1 MNQWRQGRLRLP
13 SLLMLNLTWVASN
26 LPSDSL
32 PAPTLL
38 APLKKLVALSARP
51 MNRLNARTENLKK
64 EQTAITDLTTLVI
77 GVQLAS
83 TKLNFASQF
92 QARKATSTND
102 AALTVTSNE
111 KASVGSLKAKV
122 VQTATTHSV
131 QTKALT
137 TDATAALGVAGEIN
151 IRAGGFLDSSVAL
164 KDLNQGLGVQ
174 KGSIRITD
182 RAGNIEDIDLR
193 SANTIDDVIDAINNA
208 SKVRV
213 SATTNG
219 DSLVLKDISGSTSG
233 NLRVAEVGGGE
244 TAADLGLRGIDVAA
258 SSATGTDIYGAISD
272 TQPTGLRGV
281 PLSKLAGGNGIS
293 GLTSVTITTTDGNSQ
308 TVNLSSA
315 ATTQDILQRL
325 NDSGLKLDARLNDS
339 GTGFRI
345 RDLSGGTA
353 GQFSITSTDSTASK
367 LGIATTTDKRVI
379 DGTDLQR
386 QFIDRD
392 TKLSSLRQGRG
403 IDAGIFTIVNSNKQ
417 QSTVDLTDAAKLTV
431 GDLID
436 GINRTNISVTASINA
451 TGDGIVLRDAS
462 NGSEPLKVIDIGS
475 DTSAKDLG

>member
-1 MNQWRQGRLRLP
+1 MGRIQ
-13 SLLMLNLTWVASN
+13 SSVG
-26 LPSDSL
+26 
-32 PAPTLL
+32 L
-38 APLKKLVALSARP
+38 ATGTDIAGTVDKLVALSAGP
-51 MNRLNARTENLKK
+51 LNRLNARTENLKK

-83 TKLNFASQF
+83 AKLGFATQF

-137 TDATAALGVAGEIN
+137 TDATAALGVTGEIN

-193 SANTIDDVIDAINNA
+193 TANTIDDVIDAINNA
-208 SKVRV
+208 TKVRV
-213 SATTNG
+213 SASTSG
-219 DSLVLKDISGSTSG
+219 DSIVLKDVSGSTSG

-258 SSATGTDIYGAISD
+258 SSATGSDIYGAISD

-281 PLSKLAGGNGIS
+281 PLTKLGGGNGIS

-308 TVNLSSA
+308 
-315 ATTQDILQRL
+315 R
-325 NDSGLKLDARLNDS
+325 
-339 GTGFRI
+339 
-345 RDLSGGTA
+345 
-353 GQFSITSTDSTASK
+353 
-367 LGIATTTDKRVI
+367 
-379 DGTDLQR
+379 
-386 QFIDRD
+386 
-392 TKLSSLRQGRG
+392 
-403 IDAGIFTIVNSNKQ
+403 
-417 QSTVDLTDAAKLTV
+417 
-431 GDLID
+431 
-436 GINRTNISVTASINA
+436 
-451 TGDGIVLRDAS
+451 
-462 NGSEPLKVIDIGS
+462 
-475 DTSAKDLG
+475 